1 MTGPYFNLIE
11 KYKTKMV
18 DLDLETFDPANF
30 KFDICQVK
38 MDGWFV
44 ILLIENF
51 HVKVITSGG
60 EIRQEFDQTVV
71 GNATLLAEWVHG
83 TNWAKGSYL
92 EDNFI
97 LHDVPELEFITNIH
111 LFPYSERH
119 EFVMALANSFHEA
132 GILISA
138 IANISIDEWRE
149 KWKYWVVEQKY
160 EGFVFKNSK
169 ATFPML
175 MGKLKPEVDE
185 DYIAMAFNEGQNRL
199 TGTLG
204 AIVGGLYR
212 NGVLTKTC
220 TVGGGF
226 SDEQRDDIWA
236 NRDQLLGKVFR
247 AYGKL
252 KFSSGA
258 LRGPQFDDWRDDKDP
273 LMCKAQP

>member
-1 MTGPYFNLIE
+1 MTGPYFNLVE
-11 KYKTKMV
+11 KYKAKMI
-18 DLDLETFDPANF
+18 DLDPETFDPSNF

-38 MDGWFV
+38 FDGWWN
-44 ILLIENF
+44 LWLIENY

-60 EIRQEFDQTVV
+60 EVRKEFDQRVV
-71 GNATLLAEWVHG
+71 RNGKLITEWIFG
-83 TNWAKGSYL
+83 TNWAKGNDL
-92 EDNFI
+92 ENSFI
-97 LHDVPELEFITNIH
+97 LHDIPELGYAPNVH
-111 LFPYSERH
+111 LLPYSERSDLI
-119 EFVMALANSFHEA
+119 MALADEFHSA
-132 GILISA
+132 GIPVSA
-138 IANISIDEWRE
+138 TFNIGVSSWKEQ
-149 KWKYWVVEQKY
+149 WKYWVVEQKY

-185 DYIAMAFNEGQNRL
+185 DYVAMAFNEGQNRL

-236 NRDQLLGKVFR
+236 NRAHLLGKVFR

-273 LMCKAQP
+273 LMCRAQP